1 MFCSDIVPALTDLN
15 LADNQL
21 YDLNFEFECIK
32 NLRLLDVSYNKL
44 KRLSNRTMERIDTFF
59 GQPKTSRDRS
69 RTINVIAN
77 PYVCDCN
84 MRPMFFGLIHPMPI
98 CINGTKCDAILEFQ
112 ILMLVS
118 KY

>member
-69 RTINVIAN
+69 RTINMIAN

-84 MRPMFFGLIHPMPI
+84 MRPMFFWLNSSNANLHKRNEMRCYTGIPD
-98 CINGTKCDAILEFQ
+98 INAGK
-112 ILMLVS
+112 
-118 KY
+118 